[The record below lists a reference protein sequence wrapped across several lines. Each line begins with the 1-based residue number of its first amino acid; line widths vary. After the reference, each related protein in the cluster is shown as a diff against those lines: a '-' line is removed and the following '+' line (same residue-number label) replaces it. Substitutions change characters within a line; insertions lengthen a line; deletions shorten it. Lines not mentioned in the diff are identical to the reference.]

1 MTDAPSPGRSPP
13 LDPNRPLQYEKG
25 VGPQR
30 AERLAKLGLHTARD
44 MLLHVPRR
52 YEDRTRLATIRE
64 LVPGEEATIRATVL
78 RVRTGKPRRGP
89 VIVRAILEDD
99 TDCCDAVWFNQK
111 YLADILR
118 EGAEIVIT
126 GKPKLYRDKLQ
137 ISPTEYEIIS
147 GAGAGEGGP
156 LLELA
161 GAGED
166 ALQAEPDEAAST
178 GASPGTDYPA
188 TDSSQ
193 VPPPV
198 ATSGGL
204 VPGSPADLAAGRIVP
219 YYPLTEGI
227 SQRLMRT
234 LAYGIAMTTADSL
247 GEIIPEKLRASRRL
261 MGIGEAFREIHFPS
275 STRKRD
281 EARRRLVYE
290 ELFVLQ
296 TGMALVRARSRLDI
310 GRVFEVTEDIDRRI
324 RARFP
329 FPLTNAQDRAVKEI
343 ARDIASGEPMNRL
356 LQGDVGSGKTAVA
369 VYAMLAVV
377 ARGAQAAV
385 MAPTELLAAQHA
397 RTIGRYLAGSR
408 VNVATLKGG
417 QDSAERTEALSQI
430 ASGAAQIVVGTHA
443 LLEESVR
450 FKDLGLVLI
459 DEQHKFGV
467 MQRSVLREKGSLP
480 HVLVMTATPIPRT
493 LAMAYFGDLDLSVID
508 ELPPGR
514 GGVATEVVAEKK
526 RADVYRR
533 VKTAVEEGR
542 QAYVVCPRVAG
553 GETESFDLEF
563 GPQKEVRAA
572 TETRD
577 RLARGPLK
585 GLELGLLHGRMSP
598 EEKAE
603 VMEAFL
609 ARRLQVLVC
618 TVVIEVGIDV
628 PNATVLVVEHSDRF
642 GLAQLHQL
650 RGRIARGEQE
660 GACFLIA
667 DPKTEGAVERLG
679 ALEETSDGFKI
690 SEADFR
696 IRGPG
701 EFFGARQSGL
711 PELRFADI
719 LTDTE
724 ILKEAREDAF
734 RLVNDEPALSQGAL
748 APLKRRV
755 AEVFAGRLELG
766 AVG

>member
-1 MTDAPSPGRSPP
+1 MTDAPSPGRSPS
-13 LDPNRPLQYEKG
+13 LDPDRPLQYEKG

-30 AERLAKLGLHTARD
+30 AERLAKIGLRTARD

-64 LVPGEEATIRATVL
+64 LVPGEEATIRARVI
-78 RVRTGKPRRGP
+78 RVRTGKPHRGP

-137 ISPTEYEIIS
+137 INPTEYEIIS
-147 GAGAGEGGP
+147 GAGEGGP
-156 LLELA
+156 LLELV
-161 GAGED
+161 GEGED
-166 ALQAEPDEAAST
+166 APRAEPDEAAST
-178 GASPGTDYPA
+178 GASPGPDGPD
-188 TDSSQ
+188 TDSSEASL
-193 VPPPV
+193 PAV
-198 ATSGGL
+198 ASGGGL

-219 YYPLTEGI
+219 YYPLTEGV

-234 LAYGIAMTTADSL
+234 LAYGIAMTTADSQ

-275 STRKRD
+275 SASKRD

-310 GRVFEVTEDIDRRI
+310 GRVFEVTDEIDRRI

-343 ARDIASGEPMNRL
+343 ARDIASGQPMNRL

-408 VNVATLKGG
+408 VKVATLKGG
-417 QDSAERTEALSQI
+417 QDSAERAEALSDV
-430 ASGAAQIVVGTHA
+430 ASGGAQIVIGTHA

-467 MQRSVLREKGSLP
+467 MQRSVLREKGSRP

-493 LAMAYFGDLDLSVID
+493 LAMAYLGDLDLSVID

-533 VKTAVEEGR
+533 VKAAVEEGR

-603 VMEAFL
+603 VMDAFL
-609 ARRLQVLVC
+609 AGHLQVLVC

-628 PNATVLVVEHSDRF
+628 PNATVLVVEHADRF

-679 ALEETSDGFKI
+679 ALEQTSDGFKI

-734 RLVNDEPALSQGAL
+734 RLVNDEPALSEGAL

>member
-1 MTDAPSPGRSPP
+1 MTDAPSPGRSPS

-30 AERLAKLGLHTARD
+30 AERLAKIGLRTARD

-64 LVPGEEATIRATVL
+64 LVPGEEATIRARVI

-137 ISPTEYEIIS
+137 INPTEYEIIS
-147 GAGAGEGGP
+147 GAGEIGP

-161 GAGED
+161 GEGGEGKD
-166 ALQAEPDEAAST
+166 APRAEPDDAAST
-178 GASPGTDYPA
+178 GASRGPDDPD
-188 TDSSQ
+188 TDSSE
-193 VPPPV
+193 VPPPA
-198 ATSGGL
+198 ATPGRL

-219 YYPLTEGI
+219 YYPLTEGV

-234 LAYGIAMTTADSL
+234 LAYGIVTTTADSQ

-296 TGMALVRARSRLDI
+296 TGMALVRARSKLDI
-310 GRVFEVTEDIDRRI
+310 GRVFEVTDEIDRRI

-329 FPLTNAQDRAVKEI
+329 FQLTSAQDRAVKEI
-343 ARDIASGEPMNRL
+343 ARDLASGQPMNRL

-397 RTIGRYLAGSR
+397 RTIGRYLEGSR

-417 QDSAERTEALSQI
+417 QDSAERTEALEDV
-430 ASGAAQIVVGTHA
+430 ASGGAQIVVGTHA
-443 LLEESVR
+443 LLEEAVR

-467 MQRSVLREKGSLP
+467 MQRSVLREKASRP

-514 GGVATEVVAEKK
+514 GGVATEIVAEKK

-533 VKTAVEEGR
+533 VKAAVEEGR

-553 GETESFDLEF
+553 GETESFDL
-563 GPQKEVRAA
+563 
-572 TETRD
+572 
-577 RLARGPLK
+577 
-585 GLELGLLHGRMSP
+585 
-598 EEKAE
+598 
-603 VMEAFL
+603 
-609 ARRLQVLVC
+609 
-618 TVVIEVGIDV
+618 
-628 PNATVLVVEHSDRF
+628 
-642 GLAQLHQL
+642 
-650 RGRIARGEQE
+650 
-660 GACFLIA
+660 
-667 DPKTEGAVERLG
+667 
-679 ALEETSDGFKI
+679 
-690 SEADFR
+690 
-696 IRGPG
+696 
-701 EFFGARQSGL
+701 
-711 PELRFADI
+711 
-719 LTDTE
+719 
-724 ILKEAREDAF
+724 
-734 RLVNDEPALSQGAL
+734 
-748 APLKRRV
+748 
-755 AEVFAGRLELG
+755 
-766 AVG
+766 

>member
-1 MTDAPSPGRSPP
+1 MTDAPAPGRSPS

-30 AERLAKLGLHTARD
+30 AERLAKIGLRTARD

-64 LVPGEEATIRATVL
+64 LVPGEEATIRARVI
-78 RVRTGKPRRGP
+78 RVRTGKPHRGP

-118 EGAEIVIT
+118 EGSEIVIT

-147 GAGAGEGGP
+147 GPDSTSATEDTEGT
-156 LLELA
+156 E
-161 GAGED
+161 GED
-166 ALQAEPDEAAST
+166 YSVLSVTSVAGRVA
-178 GASPGTDYPA
+178 PGC
-188 TDSSQ
+188 
-193 VPPPV
+193 
-198 ATSGGL
+198 
-204 VPGSPADLAAGRIVP
+204 PADLAAGRIVP
-219 YYPLTEGI
+219 YYPLTEGV
-227 SQRLMRT
+227 SQRLMRG
-234 LAYGIAMTTADSL
+234 LAYGIAMTTADSQ

-275 STRKRD
+275 STEKRD

-296 TGMALVRARSRLDI
+296 TGMALVRARSMMDI
-310 GRVFEVTEDIDRRI
+310 GRVFEVTDEIDRRI

-329 FPLTNAQDRAVKEI
+329 FQLTNAQDRAVKEI
-343 ARDIASGEPMNRL
+343 ARDIGSGQPMNRL

-397 RTIGRYLAGSR
+397 RTIGRYLEGSR
-408 VNVATLKGG
+408 VNLATLKGG
-417 QDSAERTEALSQI
+417 QDSTERTEALADV
-430 ASGAAQIVVGTHA
+430 ASGGAQIVVGTHA
-443 LLEESVR
+443 LLEETVR

-467 MQRSVLREKGSLP
+467 MQRSVLREKGSRP

-533 VKTAVEEGR
+533 VKAAVKEGR

-603 VMEAFL
+603 VMDAFL
-609 ARRLQVLVC
+609 AGRLQALVC

-628 PNATVLVVEHSDRF
+628 PNATVLVVEHADRF

-679 ALEETSDGFKI
+679 ALEQTSDGFKI